1 MLVPIYSKNDKLEK
15 NATERK
21 TVGIISPYKAYMIK
35 LDEKINSDLYPNLD
49 IEINTVDAFQ
59 GREKQIVIINFVRN
73 NNQKEVGFI
82 ANDSRMNVAIS
93 RAQELLF
100 IVGNSDFVDDNKNR
114 LPKVQN
120 IKGEVQSRGRYLRAE
135 EFMEEPNK

>member
-1 MLVPIYSKNDKLEK
+1 M
-15 NATERK
+15 
-21 TVGIISPYKAYMIK
+21 
-35 LDEKINSDLYPNLD
+35 
-49 IEINTVDAFQ
+49 
-59 GREKQIVIINFVRN
+59 
-73 NNQKEVGFI
+73 GFI